1 MLTKTLAGTT
11 VEVNDE
17 GFFVDADQ
25 WTEDMAP
32 ELAEEIGVPT
42 PLTDQH

>member
-1 MLTKTLAGTT
+1 MPTKTLAGTA

-25 WTEDMAP
+25 WTKDMAP
-32 ELAEEIGVPT
+32 EIAEK
-42 PLTDQH
+42 L